1 MVFLIQ
7 MLVKQKGKFLCFNNF
22 IMFILDINGIVGYQT
37 LLQYFLR
44 NLDERSNDTFLDE
57 VDEVNYEFFF

>member
-7 MLVKQKGKFLCFNNF
+7 MLVKQKGNFLFFNNF

-44 NLDERSNDTFLDE
+44 NLDERPNDAFLDE
-57 VDEVNYEFFF
+57 VDEVN